1 MRRIEERFG
10 QLRRRKEAALIPFI
24 AAGDPSAPVTRELIL
39 ELERS
44 GADLIELGVPFS
56 DPLADGPVIQ
66 QAYQR
71 ALKNQVNLREVL
83 GIVEE
88 VRPQTEAP
96 LILMSYY
103 NPIHRWGEADFVKQA
118 AQAGVDGLILPDLPP
133 EEGEG
138 LREAAMEAGL
148 ATILLIAP
156 TSSRKRIQR
165 IARVGT
171 GFLYYVSLMGVTGT
185 RDHLSADLE
194 SSLRVI
200 RELTDKPIAV
210 GFGISTPQQVEA
222 AASWADGVIVGSA
235 LVRIIQQ
242 YGSSPELLEQVGSF
256 VRRLKAATR
265 AIEL

>member
-10 QLRRRKEAALIPFI
+10 QLRSWGEGALIPFI
-24 AAGDPSAPVTRELIL
+24 AAGDPSPAATQELIL

-71 ALKNQVNLREVL
+71 ALKNRVNLQEVL
-83 GIVEE
+83 RMVEE
-88 VRPQTEAP
+88 VRPRTEVP

-103 NPIHRWGEADFVKQA
+103 NPIHRWGEADFVRQA

-138 LREAAMEAGL
+138 LREAAMEAGI

-156 TSSRKRIQR
+156 TSSHRRIRR
-165 IARVGT
+165 IAGAGT

-185 RDHLSADLE
+185 RDQLSADLE
-194 SSLRVI
+194 GSLRAI

-210 GFGISTPQQVEA
+210 GFGISTPQQVKA
-222 AASWADGVIVGSA
+222 AAAWADGVIVGSA
-235 LVRIIQQ
+235 LVRIVQQ
-242 YGSSPELLEQVGSF
+242 YGASPELLEQAGSF
-256 VRRLKAATR
+256 VRQLKAATKK
-265 AIEL
+265 